1 MNIWLMILLQVAL
14 IALNAVFACAE
25 IAVISISEARLDILV
40 EDGNKNA
47 KKLRRLTKQPARF
60 LATIQVAITL
70 SGFLGSAFA
79 ADNFAGMIVTLV
91 RDTWGITTIPESVL
105 NSVCVILITLILS
118 FFTLVFGE
126 LVPKRVAQRKSEEIA
141 LRIAPL
147 VSGIAKVFSP
157 LVSLLTHSTNA
168 ILRLMH
174 IDPNAT
180 DEEVSEEDIRMM
192 AEAGSKKGLI
202 DEDENEVIQNVFE
215 FDDLTAGE
223 ISTHRK
229 EVTLLWM
236 EESDEEW
243 SETIQNSRHTIYPI
257 CEDSADNIVG
267 ILNTRDYFRLKNRSR
282 KEILE
287 KAVRPAYFVP
297 ESVTADVLLRNMKKE
312 RTTFAVVLDEY
323 GGMEGIVTL
332 TDLIER
338 LVGDLAVV
346 DDDPADEI
354 VTVIEKLEGD
364 DAWKIR
370 GEARIDE
377 IERELEIDLP
387 DCEFETFNGLVFSR
401 LEEIPEE
408 GASFEVEIEISPI
421 KLFVKVNKIV
431 DHQVDDAD
439 VTVQRPISEDDED
452 ENLDDSE
459 SADRATEEKSE
470 DR

>member
-1 MNIWLMILLQVAL
+1 MILLQLAL
-14 IALNAVFACAE
+14 IALNAIFACAE
-25 IAVISISEARLDILV
+25 IAVISVSEARLDILV
-40 EDGNKNA
+40 EEGNKNA

-91 RDTWGITTIPESVL
+91 RDTWGITSIPENLL
-105 NSVCVILITLILS
+105 NSICVILITLILS

-141 LRIAPL
+141 LKIAPL
-147 VSGIAKVFSP
+147 VSGIAKVFGP
-157 LVSLLTHSTNA
+157 LVSLLTHSTNG

-243 SETIQNSRHTIYPI
+243 NATIQSSRHTMYPI
-257 CEDSADNIVG
+257 CDDSADNIVG
-267 ILNTRDYFRLKNRSR
+267 ILNTKDYFRLENQSR
-282 KEILE
+282 EEILE

-338 LVGDLAVV
+338 LVGDLVIV
-346 DDDPADEI
+346 DDDPEEEP
-354 VTVIEKLEGD
+354 VSVIEKLED
-364 DAWKIR
+364 ENAWRIR

-387 DCEFETFNGLVFSR
+387 DCDFDTFNGLVFSQ

-408 GASFEVEIEISPI
+408 GASFEVEIEIAPI
-421 KLFVKVNKIV
+421 KLIAKVNKIV
-431 DHQVDDAD
+431 DHQVDDANVVLLRMTSD
-439 VTVQRPISEDDED
+439 NDED
-452 ENLDDSE
+452 EEADDNKQ
-459 SADRATEEKSE
+459 ADSTAEEKTEEA
-470 DR
+470 